1 MGRGSELDDGWS
13 DDDAPADDWDD
24 APKPAARR
32 AKKPVDD
39 AEPAVQV
46 RSTRRRPARDA
57 DEREPEPERAK
68 PAASAAS
75 DDLLGLGLWDET
87 PAQPAK
93 SAKEPAK
100 AAKASRKPA
109 EDDWGFDEDAPKPA
123 ARRAKKVSIDDLF
136 EDAEE
141 AEAEPAAPAP
151 RRAKKPS
158 LDDLF
163 DDEDE
168 AAAPRAAPRRAKKA
182 AVDDLFDDE
191 DAPKA
196 APRRARK
203 PTTDDWDDEP
213 KPRAAPRR
221 AKKPAVDDL
230 FDDEPAAAPAPR
242 RARKPATEDWDDEP
256 KPAPRRAKKPA
267 EDDWGFDDEPA
278 PAPRRAARQAAAPAP
293 VESAPVDPFASMDF
307 DFTKQNLSPSAPTSA
322 SAPAAKKDAFDDLFS
337 L

>member
-1 MGRGSELDDGWS
+1 M
-13 DDDAPADDWDD
+13 
-24 APKPAARR
+24 
-32 AKKPVDD
+32 
-39 AEPAVQV
+39 
-46 RSTRRRPARDA
+46 
-57 DEREPEPERAK
+57 
-68 PAASAAS
+68 
-75 DDLLGLGLWDET
+75 
-87 PAQPAK
+87 
-93 SAKEPAK
+93 
-100 AAKASRKPA
+100 
-109 EDDWGFDEDAPKPA
+109 
-123 ARRAKKVSIDDLF
+123 
-136 EDAEE
+136 
-141 AEAEPAAPAP
+141 
-151 RRAKKPS
+151 
-158 LDDLF
+158 DDLF
-163 DDEDE
+163 DED
-168 AAAPRAAPRRAKKA
+168 
-182 AVDDLFDDE
+182 
-191 DAPKA
+191 DAP

-230 FDDEPAAAPAPR
+230 CDDEPAGAPAPR
-242 RARKPATEDWDDEP
+242 RARKPTTEDWDDEP